1 MMVMVVVMITTISGH
16 HDDAGA
22 IPLIAISAI
31 EAVMM
36 VMVVMMVELNKLDIF
51 VRRRSRPGFID
62 CLQERSGV
70 RDRLEKVGEGI
81 GPQDIGRGRTW
92 NWRSFGGVECSERR
106 HRSQESSDLFFHI
119 LLHSMSPGALPVVCS
134 AAPEKWFRDSLAMMS
149 DR

>member
-1 MMVMVVVMITTISGH
+1 MMVMVVMMITTISGH

-51 VRRRSRPGFID
+51 VRRRGRPGFID

-70 RDRLEKVGEGI
+70 RDRLEKGGGGI
-81 GPQDIGRGRTW
+81 GPPDIGRGRALE
-92 NWRSFGGVECSERR
+92 WRSLSSGGCSERR
-106 HRSQESSDLFFHI
+106 RRC
-119 LLHSMSPGALPVVCS
+119 P
-134 AAPEKWFRDSLAMMS
+134 
-149 DR
+149 

>member
-1 MMVMVVVMITTISGH
+1 MMVMVVMVITTISGH

-36 VMVVMMVELNKLDIF
+36 VMVMMMIVELSKLDIF
-51 VRRRSRPGFID
+51 VRRRSRPGLID
-62 CLQERSGV
+62 CLQQRSGV

-92 NWRSFGGVECSERR
+92 NWHSLSSVECSERR
-106 HRSQESSDLFFHI
+106 HRSQQSSDLLFHI
-119 LLHSMSPGALPVVCS
+119 LLHSMSPGALPGVCN
-134 AAPEKWFRDSLAMMS
+134 AGIVK
-149 DR
+149 

>member
-1 MMVMVVVMITTISGH
+1 MMLMVVMMITTISGH

-51 VRRRSRPGFID
+51 VRRRGRPGFID

-70 RDRLEKVGEGI
+70 RDRLGDVRAGI
-81 GPQDIGRGRTW
+81 GPHDIRLGPPL
-92 NWRSFGGVECSERR
+92 NWRRR
-106 HRSQESSDLFFHI
+106 SSG
-119 LLHSMSPGALPVVCS
+119 SVS
-134 AAPEKWFRDSLAMMS
+134 
-149 DR
+149 